1 MFGTWAI
8 GGGMW
13 GPTDDEQAIAAMR
26 RAFDLGVTAYD
37 TADAYGWGHAEELVG
52 EALRGRRDEVFIATK
67 LGITRKG
74 INLSPDYF
82 VKACDA
88 SLKRLGTDHVD
99 LYQIHWPDD
108 PNTPLEEAWESMCR
122 LQDQGK
128 VRSIG
133 VSNFDAAQLDLC
145 EKIRHVDSVQ
155 NEYSMFVRDAEDAV
169 IPWCEANGTA
179 FLSYGSLAY
188 GLLTGKFDEKTTFPR
203 SDWRSGSMGMDY
215 YDQLFKPR
223 AFKRN
228 LKRVE
233 RLKEI
238 ASGLDITIAQL
249 AIAWIL
255 RHEAVASAIAGARR
269 PDQIEE
275 TAAAG
280 DVTLDAPTIAAIED
294 ALAA

>member
-13 GPTDDEQAIAAMR
+13 GPTDDDQAIAAMR
-26 RAFDLGVTAYD
+26 RAFELGVTAFD

-52 EALRGRRDEVFIATK
+52 KAFRDRRDKVFIATK

-74 INLSPDYF
+74 ISLAPDYLP
-82 VKACDA
+82 KACEA
-88 SLKRLGTDHVD
+88 SLKRLASDYID

-108 PNTPLEEAWESMCR
+108 PNTPLEDAWESMSR
-122 LQDQGK
+122 LRDQGK

-133 VSNFDAAQLDLC
+133 VSNFDSAQLDLC

-169 IPWCEANGTA
+169 IPWCEANGTG

-188 GLLTGKFDEKTTFPR
+188 GLLAGKFTGQTTFPK

-215 YDQLFKPR
+215 YEQLFKPH

-233 RLKEI
+233 RLREI
-238 ASGLDITIAQL
+238 ASGLNITVGQL

-255 RHEAVASAIAGARR
+255 RHETVTSAIVGARR
-269 PDQIEE
+269 PEQIEE
-275 TAAAG
+275 NASAG
-280 DVTLDAPTIAAIED
+280 DITLDGRTIEAIET